1 MRYSRQLPLFGKEGQ
16 KALNNVHVAVAGCG
30 GLGSNVITQL
40 CMAGVKHFSLIDND
54 VIEESNLNRQF
65 VHCGK
70 TGKKVLSMKDWIL
83 HIDPEA
89 EVTVHNYCLTS
100 NTVKDFLDG
109 ADIAV
114 DCLDS
119 NESRLILNEECV
131 KNHIPLVHGGV
142 SGMYGQVTFILPGFT
157 PCLSCILGKGDG
169 EKVSLGSAVSVIG
182 SIQANEV
189 IKYVTGTG
197 KNLKGELLIIN
208 LSENT
213 FEKVPISRKTG
224 CPVCG
229 KSDSS

>member
-89 EVTVHNYCLTS
+89 EVTVHDYCLTS
-100 NTVKDFLDG
+100 DTVHDFLDG

-142 SGMYGQVTFILPGFT
+142 NGMYGQVTFILPGFT